1 MNAYRLIRLAKT
13 DSEKIEVAA
22 EKWQREYKIC
32 PIDYAE
38 LYIKDIKMNCKIFLL
53 LTFLTLVNGT
63 LFYFGHKI
71 SGFVL
76 IFPIILLWVVSIL
89 LFNLREEVTDHTKRF
104 CEVLTILE
112 MFEKISFSDTDLP
125 LFSHDQTMGD
135 YLQKIRSK
143 YQKSGRNDA
152 FLQLFKD
159 LNLYTGIVMQ
169 AAVTNTEQDK
179 S

>member
-1 MNAYRLIRLAKT
+1 MNVYRLLRLTKT
-13 DSEKIEVAA
+13 DSEKIKAAA
-22 EKWQREYKIC
+22 EKWRREYKIC
-32 PIDYAE
+32 PIASAKNYK
-38 LYIKDIKMNCKIFLL
+38 KDIKINCQIFLCL
-53 LTFLTLVNGT
+53 FFASMTDILF
-63 LFYFGHKI
+63 FYFGHKI
-71 SGFVL
+71 LGFIVM
-76 IFPIILLWVVSIL
+76 FTVFCLWVVAALI
-89 LFNLREEVTDHTKRF
+89 FNLREEAEDHTKRF
-104 CEVLTILE
+104 CEVLRILE

-125 LFSHDQTMGD
+125 LFSNDQTMGD

-169 AAVTNTEQDK
+169 AATTKTEQDK